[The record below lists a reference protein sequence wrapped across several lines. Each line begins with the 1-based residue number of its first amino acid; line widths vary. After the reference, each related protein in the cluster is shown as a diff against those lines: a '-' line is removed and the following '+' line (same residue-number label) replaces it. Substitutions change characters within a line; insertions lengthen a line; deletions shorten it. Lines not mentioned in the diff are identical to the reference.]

1 MCFSIFLLSSFII
14 FLISRKIKNEFIKLN
29 NKICDLTDGSGD
41 LTKKIELRQGDE
53 FVMIADSI
61 NLFIQELRQLVGNV
75 GNSSES
81 MLNAGKRL
89 NHTLNDNTQSMKQ
102 IGENISNISA
112 NMKECKTYTDT
123 VTKYAF
129 STMKKHNN

>member
-1 MCFSIFLLSSFII
+1 M
-14 FLISRKIKNEFIKLN
+14 
-29 NKICDLTDGSGD
+29 
-41 LTKKIELRQGDE
+41 TKKIELRQGDE
-53 FVMIADSI
+53 FETIADNI
-61 NLFIQELRQLVGNV
+61 NLFIQELRQLVENV
-75 GNSSES
+75 GNSSKS